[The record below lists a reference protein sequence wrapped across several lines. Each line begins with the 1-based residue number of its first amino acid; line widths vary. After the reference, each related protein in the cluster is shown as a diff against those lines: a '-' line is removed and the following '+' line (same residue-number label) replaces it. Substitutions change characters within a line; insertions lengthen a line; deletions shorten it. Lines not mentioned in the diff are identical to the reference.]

1 MTKDT
6 PAEINEEVG
15 VDRVI
20 VTLPNGGHEQ
30 DVKAML
36 ELYDNPEELTFP
48 EENTLNGQENSSISS
63 QAVPSSSQ
71 DNIHLSQAITSL
83 SQVLSQACPK
93 LQMPMQLCKS
103 SWSS

>member
-30 DVKAML
+30 DV
-36 ELYDNPEELTFP
+36 
-48 EENTLNGQENSSISS
+48 
-63 QAVPSSSQ
+63 
-71 DNIHLSQAITSL
+71 
-83 SQVLSQACPK
+83 
-93 LQMPMQLCKS
+93 
-103 SWSS
+103 